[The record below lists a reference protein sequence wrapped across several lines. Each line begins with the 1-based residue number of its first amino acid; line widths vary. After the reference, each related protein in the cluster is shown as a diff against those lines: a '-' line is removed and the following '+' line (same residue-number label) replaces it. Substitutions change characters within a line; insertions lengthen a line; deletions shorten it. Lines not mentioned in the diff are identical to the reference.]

1 MVNLDRITSFIC
13 PPVETGVIMTEEA
26 VVTDKSLQIKV
37 MGAIALAVIA
47 MIGVVQ
53 LFLETSTIRNAS
65 LVLGITILIVI
76 AYLTL
81 EL

>member
-1 MVNLDRITSFIC
+1 
-13 PPVETGVIMTEEA
+13 MTEEA

-53 LFLETSTIRNAS
+53 LFLETSTLRNAS
-65 LVLGITILIVI
+65 LVLGITMIIVI

>member
-1 MVNLDRITSFIC
+1 
-13 PPVETGVIMTEEA
+13 MTEEA

>member
-1 MVNLDRITSFIC
+1 
-13 PPVETGVIMTEEA
+13 MTEDA
-26 VVTDKSLQIKV
+26 VVTDKSLQLKV

-47 MIGVVQ
+47 MVAIVQ

-65 LVLGITILIVI
+65 IILGIAMVIVI